1 MLPLPSLGAEQVF
14 QIGPLPI
21 TNTMVNSFAALI
33 LFAIFAFFLNRG
45 IKKYYGQPHPDPL
58 LRRRGEKADKAPKG
72 VLNFFESILEF
83 ILAQIDN
90 VTKDRKKTL
99 KFLPIVGTLFLF
111 ILVSNWMGLIPG
123 TGSIGIHKGTEFIP
137 LFRPANT
144 DLNMTLA
151 MAVFAVVGSHI
162 IGIFTIGFFKYANK
176 FIKLGDIY
184 FAIKSLNPVKIL
196 TAVIEFFVGLIE
208 IFSEAAKMVSL
219 SLRLFGNIFAGE
231 VLLTVIASLIGGFG
245 AYLIPL
251 PFMGLELLVG
261 AVQATV
267 FAMLTLVYLTMATA
281 EIHGHGEEEHR
292 EQNQQQAGAV
302 ARH

>member
-1 MLPLPSLGAEQVF
+1 MKIIIMLSLPPLGAEQVF

-21 TNTMVNSFAALI
+21 TNTMVNSFVALA
-33 LFAIFAFFLNRG
+33 LFAIFAYFLNRG
-45 IKKYYGQPHPDPL
+45 IRKYYSP
-58 LRRRGEKADKAPKG
+58 DKAPKG
-72 VLNFFESILEF
+72 IVNFFESILEF

-123 TGSIGIHKGTEFIP
+123 TGSIGIHKGSEFIP

-151 MAVFAVVGSHI
+151 MAVFAVIGSHI
-162 IGIFTIGFFKYANK
+162 IGIMAIGFFKYANK

-184 FAIKSLNPVKIL
+184 YAIKSLKPMNIL
-196 TAVIEFFVGLIE
+196 ISIIEFFVGLIE
-208 IFSEAAKMVSL
+208 VFSEVAKMVSL

-231 VLLTVIASLIGGFG
+231 VLLTVLASLLGGFG
-245 AYLIPL
+245 AYGIPL
-251 PFMGLELLVG
+251 PFMALELLVG

-267 FAMLTLVYLTMATA
+267 FAMLTLVYLTIATT
-281 EIHGHGEEEHR
+281 EIHAHGQEEHH
-292 EQNQQQAGAV
+292 EQNEEHLEPASG
-302 ARH
+302 